1 MVILLI
7 VLLWIVSIAIRVT
20 SSGIKTVSRVNRRA
34 GKLASRA
41 VDKVK
46 KKKQKDSR

>member
-34 GKLASRA
+34 GRLASSKTERT
-41 VDKVK
+41 K
-46 KKKQKDSR
+46 R